1 MHCYLPLADSVGFS
15 TKFEG
20 SEDRDSADINPPIL
34 SINRPHVTLKHFR
47 YVIGGFDLPSQC
59 RK

>member
-15 TKFEG
+15 TKFES
-20 SEDRDSADINPPIL
+20 SEDGDSADINPPML
-34 SINRPHVTLKHFR
+34 SINRPHVAFKHVQD
-47 YVIGGFDLPSQC
+47 VIGGFDLPSQC